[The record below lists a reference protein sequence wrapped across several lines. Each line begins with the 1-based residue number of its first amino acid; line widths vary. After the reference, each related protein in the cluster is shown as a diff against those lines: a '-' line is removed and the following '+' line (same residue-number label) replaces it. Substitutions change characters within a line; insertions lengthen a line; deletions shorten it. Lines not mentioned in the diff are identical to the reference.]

1 MLRDPKAF
9 SVHKAWSLKWNSR
22 HQDTSCRELG
32 AGNELASLDGDRSEN
47 LKCPAKHRIYFRD
60 NDESLQVFEK
70 DVSWPKL
77 HFRAIMLP
85 AVQKIFIITINQF
98 YIRGHR
104 KIETLL
110 QDRTAERWPG
120 WSLNWEGLNPERVPQ
135 PPALQLQ
142 FSSPLPPSVPLQHPT
157 PWSALNTDRTRK
169 LPVTNIG
176 VILKH
181 SKRLFSHFKI

>member
-1 MLRDPKAF
+1 MVFCYSSLSRLIHLPIGQPWCCQIISRQNPPLVALTFSEGVLRDPKGF

-85 AVQKIFIITINQF
+85 AVQKIFIITINF
-98 YIRGHR
+98 SKNIFKKY
-104 KIETLL
+104 
-110 QDRTAERWPG
+110 
-120 WSLNWEGLNPERVPQ
+120 WSASKLKDL
-135 PPALQLQ
+135 
-142 FSSPLPPSVPLQHPT
+142 SPSVELFH
-157 PWSALNTDRTRK
+157 
-169 LPVTNIG
+169 NI
-176 VILKH
+176 KC
-181 SKRLFSHFKI
+181 